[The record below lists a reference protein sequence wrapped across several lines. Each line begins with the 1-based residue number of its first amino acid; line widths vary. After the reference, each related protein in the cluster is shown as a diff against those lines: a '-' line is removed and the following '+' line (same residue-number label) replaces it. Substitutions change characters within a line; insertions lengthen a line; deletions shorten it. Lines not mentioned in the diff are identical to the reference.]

1 MFNEL
6 IKESEENEKKSF
18 ELKQLN
24 TQIQVLQNE
33 IKKAEEEIEQ
43 NENKFK
49 YFKTQVSSIANSS

>member
-6 IKESEENEKKSF
+6 IKESEQNEKKSF

-24 TQIQVLQNE
+24 TQIQVLEAE
-33 IKKAEEEIEQ
+33 IKKAEEEIDQ

-49 YFKTQVSSIANSS
+49 YFKTQVSSIANST